1 MTAKTRRI
9 LWVGAVAAVTGAI
22 VVWRTRPPVVDTE
35 LAVATRGSLRV
46 TLDEDGE
53 ARVLRHVTVSA
64 PVSGRL
70 LETAMRAG
78 DSVSRGD
85 ALVTMVAA
93 PLDPRAR
100 EQARSALQAADA
112 GVSRARSQL
121 GVAQLALDDAARA
134 LSRSEEL
141 HRTGAVSDRDLES
154 AQRLRETRQR
164 EVDMATEQ
172 VKAATAERSI
182 ARSALEGSSATSAP
196 SGSRVVVRAP
206 LGGRVLRVFEEHER
220 LVAAGTP
227 LLELGDPRDLEVVV
241 DVLSSEARDIA
252 IGAPMEVRVGEG
264 TPPLAAT
271 VVRIEPAAFTK
282 LSPLGV
288 QEQRVDVHGVFSEP
302 PRSLGDAYQVGVSVV
317 LWEGAHVLRVPAS
330 ALVAADSAG
339 EWVVYRVRAGR
350 AAPVTVRVGHRGTRD
365 VEVESGLAEGDT
377 VVARPSAKIAA
388 GVRVRGVSLGVR

>member
-1 MTAKTRRI
+1 MSAKTRRI
-9 LWVGAVAAVTGAI
+9 LWVGALVAVTGAI
-22 VVWRTRPPVVDTE
+22 VVWRTRPPVVATE

-53 ARVLRHVTVSA
+53 TRVLHHVTVSA

-85 ALVTMVAA
+85 ALVVMVAA

-100 EQARSALQAADA
+100 EQAQAALRAADA
-112 GVSRARSQL
+112 GVSQARSQL

-134 LSRSEEL
+134 LARSQEL
-141 HRTGAVSDRDLES
+141 HRSGAVSDRDLES
-154 AQRLRETRQR
+154 AQRLRETRRR
-164 EVDMATEQ
+164 EVDMAAEQ

-264 TPPLAAT
+264 AAPLAAT

-288 QEQRVDVHGVFSEP
+288 QEQRVDVHGAFAEP

-317 LWEGAHVLRVPAS
+317 LWEGARVLRVPAS

-339 EWVVYRVRAGR
+339 GWVVYRVRGGR
-350 AAPVTVRVGHRGTRD
+350 ASPVTVRVGHRGTRD
-365 VEVESGLAEGDT
+365 VEVESGLAAGDT
-377 VVARPSAKIAA
+377 VVARPSDKIVA